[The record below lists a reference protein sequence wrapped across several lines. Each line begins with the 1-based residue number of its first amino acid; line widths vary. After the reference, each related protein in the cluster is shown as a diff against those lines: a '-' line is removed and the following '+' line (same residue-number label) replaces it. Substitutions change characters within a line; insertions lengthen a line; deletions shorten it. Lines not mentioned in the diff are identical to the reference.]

1 MLTKIVATK
10 YLPATNTK
18 GSRIAVYWGTKK
30 AYVPYPY
37 QAQDPYLYAALVAT
51 GAHHLVDAL
60 KIAGSGY
67 DAMFIW
73 ENAA

>member
-10 YLPATNTK
+10 YIPATNTK
-18 GSRIAVYWGTKK
+18 GSRIAVYWGAEK

-37 QAQDPYLYAALVAT
+37 SAQDPYMQAALQAT
-51 GAHHLVDAL
+51 GAHHLTEAL
-60 KIAGSGY
+60 NVAGSGY
-67 DAMFIW
+67 SVVFVW